1 MVDNP
6 QKVQGSDPGIAKSL
20 RSHMRVSGTICIP
33 QVTRTTAFS
42 LSFAFGR
49 STSGT
54 VDRKAK
60 LVEARGNVFVEAF
73 SANGMSTRV
82 NVDVGTH
89 RHLIHTDTALN
100 QGRALC

>member
-1 MVDNP
+1 
-6 QKVQGSDPGIAKSL
+6 
-20 RSHMRVSGTICIP
+20 MRVNGTICIP
-33 QVTRTTAFS
+33 QVTRTTGFS

-54 VDRKAK
+54 VDWKAK

-73 SANGMSTRV
+73 SAKGMSTRV

-89 RHLIHTDTALN
+89 SHLVHTDTTFD
-100 QGRALC
+100 QDRALC